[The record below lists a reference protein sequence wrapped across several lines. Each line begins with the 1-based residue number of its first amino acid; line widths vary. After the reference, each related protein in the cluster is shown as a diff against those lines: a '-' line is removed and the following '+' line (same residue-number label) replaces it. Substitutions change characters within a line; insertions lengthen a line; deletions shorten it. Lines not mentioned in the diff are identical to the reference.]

1 MDMAML
7 DRKLT
12 GNLYYDDSA
21 EHRAVRMAYATDA
34 SVYQEQPVAV
44 AIPRN
49 KTDLQTLVAFC
60 YEHQL
65 PLIPRTAG
73 TSLAGQVVGGGLVI
87 DLSRHFNQILEINT
101 TEKWV
106 RVEPGIERDVLNEL
120 LRPYG
125 LFFGPETSTS
135 NRAMIGGMI
144 GNNSCGLHSMVWG
157 AARDHVME
165 LELILSNGEQAHLR
179 NLSPE
184 ELHEKRQTNTLEGEI
199 YRGVHSLLADATNQ
213 QAIIEGYP
221 SPNVKRR
228 NSGYAL
234 DALLNTQP
242 YLGNEPFNLCTLL
255 AGSEGT
261 LGLITE
267 AKLNLLDLPPQEKA
281 LVCVHCSSLQESL
294 LVNLV
299 ALQHPAMASELVD
312 DLILSFTKDH
322 PEQQKNRFFV
332 TGEPAAILMVEFMHH
347 DAPGVVQQAAA
358 FIQALQTANLGYAYP
373 LLTGSD
379 VDSAWNLRKA
389 GLGLLRNIQ
398 GNAQPVNLI
407 EDCAVAPDD
416 LPAYIADLQ
425 ALLASMNLTASYY
438 AHAGAGELHVEP
450 LINLKA
456 EDGRKQ
462 FRALLT
468 ATAALVKKY
477 RGSLSGEHGDGR
489 LRGEFIPFMMGDR
502 CYTLCKNIKSLF
514 DPNGIFNPGKVTNAP
529 PMDSFFRS
537 GINPPTA
544 KRPTYFNFEKEGG
557 ILTLAEKCS
566 GSGDC
571 RKTHFAGGTMCPSYM
586 ATRFEKDT
594 TRARAN
600 ILRQFLAQDQTV
612 HAFDHEE
619 IHEAMDLC
627 LSCKGCKA
635 ECPSSVD
642 VSKLKAEFLQQNY
655 DIHGVP
661 ISARLIGEFPTLSAL
676 VSTFPRLYNWS
687 MRNSVVSTS
696 IRKLMH
702 FADQRSLPL
711 MHRFTLKHWF
721 EKKFKP
727 SGAASN
733 PQKRV
738 YFFCDEFSNYNDVEI
753 GIKCIQLLDRLGYQ
767 VVIPA
772 HIESGRTHLSKG
784 LVKRAKQIAAKN
796 IELLE
801 PILDDPYPII
811 GLEPSAILGFRDEY
825 PALLAEHQQAS
836 AEKLAKKSVLIEEFL
851 TAEKIKGTIS
861 AANFVDIPRAILV
874 HAHCHQKALTQVST
888 LMEAL
893 SLPANYSAT
902 LLNSGCCGMAGSFGY
917 DKKHYDVSM
926 QIGELVLFPAV
937 RSQQASTIIAASGT
951 SCRHQIKDGTSR
963 TALHPVEILFDAL
976 K

>member
-1 MDMAML
+1 MNLAML
-7 DRKLT
+7 SRNLT
-12 GNLYYDDSA
+12 GSLYFDDSA

-49 KTDLQTLVAFC
+49 KKDLQTLVAFC
-60 YEHQL
+60 DEHKL

-73 TSLAGQVVGGGLVI
+73 TSLAGQVVGSGLVV

-157 AARDHVME
+157 AARDHVIE
-165 LELILSNGEQAHLR
+165 LELILSNGEQVHLH
-179 NLSPE
+179 NLNQE
-184 ELHEKRQTNTLEGEI
+184 ELEEKRRVDSLEGAI
-199 YRGVHSLLADATNQ
+199 YRGVHSLLADASNQ

-221 SPNVKRR
+221 APNVKRR

-234 DALLNTQP
+234 DALVYTRP
-242 YLGNEPFNLCTLL
+242 YLGSAPFNLCKLL

-267 AKLNLLDLPPQEKA
+267 AKLNLLDLPPREKV
-281 LVCVHCSSLQESL
+281 LVCVHCSSLKESL

-312 DLILSFTKDH
+312 ELILSFTKDH

-332 TGEPAAILMVEFMHH
+332 TREPAAILMVEFMHH
-347 DAPGVVQQAAA
+347 DGPEAVQQATA
-358 FIQALQTANLGYAYP
+358 FIQALQAANLGYAYP

-407 EDCAVAPDD
+407 EDCAVAPED
-416 LPAYIADLQ
+416 LPAYIEDLQ
-425 ALLASMNLTASYY
+425 ALLAAMNLTASYY

-502 CYTLCKNIKSLF
+502 CYTLCKEIKALF

-529 PMDSFFRS
+529 PMDSFFRTET
-537 GINPPTA
+537 NTPTA
-544 KRPTYFNFEKEGG
+544 TRSTYFNFEKEGG
-557 ILTLAEKCS
+557 ILSLAEKCS

-571 RKTHFAGGTMCPSYM
+571 RKTHYAGGTMCPSYM

-600 ILRQFLAQDQTV
+600 ILRQFLAQDQSV

-661 ISARLIGEFPTLSAL
+661 LNARLIGEFPTLSGVA
-676 VSTFPRLYNWS
+676 STLPRLYNWS
-687 MRNSVVSTS
+687 MRNRVISKP
-696 IRKLMH
+696 IRKLMN
-702 FADQRSLPL
+702 FADERSFPL

-727 SGAASN
+727 SGAALQQ
-733 PQKRV
+733 QKRV
-738 YFFCDEFSNYNDVEI
+738 YFFCDEFTNYNDVEI

-784 LVKRAKQIAAKN
+784 LVKRAKQVAAKN
-796 IELLE
+796 MKLLA
-801 PILDDPYPII
+801 PIIDDPYPII
-811 GLEPSAILGFRDEY
+811 GLEPSAILSFRDEY
-825 PALLAEHQQAS
+825 PALLAASEQAA
-836 AEKLAKKSVLIEEFL
+836 AEKLAKKSLLIEEFL
-851 TAEKIKGTIS
+851 AAEKIKGNIG
-861 AANFVDIPRAILV
+861 AADFVNTHRSILV

-888 LMEAL
+888 LMTAL

-951 SCRHQIKDGTSR
+951 SCRHQIKDGTTR